1 MRVDQ
6 ESLRDLGVV
15 SMVPGEE
22 DVRSFLDR
30 TASARGRKALFRRL
44 TEPLASVEEIEEV
57 QEALRFL
64 MSHPGLSHLLLAD
77 VDMRGLDRYLHL
89 NHTSL
94 ERRIAPLERLEAEW
108 VRFRD
113 ADHVDKVGR
122 GVEGIRLVM
131 EASRRLARALDAGP
145 ALLSSMAAW
154 LRAFLDG
161 EVGST
166 VAAHMER
173 GGELVEVLRLDRY
186 VRGQGKDEFLEVI
199 RVLAELDAL
208 VSMAKATEE
217 LGYVLPRFGGEG
229 EGEGEDQGVGGDG
242 MANGGTGAV
251 GGGPVMELEGAW
263 HPFVPDPVPNDL
275 RFSAGTRLAFLTGPN
290 MAGKS
295 TYLKAVGITVHLAHC
310 GMGVPARSLRLG
322 FFSRLLSAVR
332 TTDNVRE
339 GVSFFQAEA
348 RRIRTI
354 LDALG
359 DDLPCFVLID
369 EPFQG
374 TNVKDAREATLLVL
388 NGFDAVSSSCFV
400 VASHLVEVADHVRG
414 FTSSQLLRF
423 EAGFEGGKL
432 VFSYRIQR
440 GVSDQLLG
448 MRVLER
454 EGVLDALSRL
464 RRADPRQTQPPGPLL
479 QMPGASRI

>member
-15 SMVPGEE
+15 SVVPGGE

-30 TASARGRKALFRRL
+30 TASARGRRALFRRL
-44 TEPLASVEEIEEV
+44 TEPLESVEEIEEV

-64 MSHPGLSHLLLAD
+64 MSNPGLSHLLLTD

-94 ERRIAPLERLEAEW
+94 ERRVALLERLVTEW

-113 ADHVDKVGR
+113 ADHVDQVGR

-131 EASRRLARALDAGP
+131 EASRRLARALGGGP
-145 ALLSSMAAW
+145 PLLANMAAW
-154 LRAFLDG
+154 LHAFLDG
-161 EVGST
+161 QVGST
-166 VAAHMER
+166 VTAHMGR
-173 GGELVEVLRLDRY
+173 GGELVEVLRLDRF
-186 VRGQGKDEFLEVI
+186 VRGPGKDEFLEVLE
-199 RVLAELDAL
+199 VLAELDAL

-217 LGYVLPRFGGEG
+217 LGYVLPRFAGEGGVEGGGEG
-229 EGEGEDQGVGGDG
+229 
-242 MANGGTGAV
+242 
-251 GGGPVMELEGAW
+251 GGPEVELEGAW
-263 HPFVPDPVPNDL
+263 HPFVRDPVPNDL
-275 RFSAGTRLAFLTGPN
+275 RFTPGSRLAFLTGPN

-295 TYLKAVGITVHLAHC
+295 TYLKTVGIAVHLAHC
-310 GMGVPARSLRLG
+310 GMGVPARSFRLG

-359 DDLPCFVLID
+359 EDLPCIVLID

-374 TNVKDAREATLLVL
+374 TNVKDAREATTMVL
-388 NGFDAVSSSCFV
+388 SGFDGVSSSCFV

-414 FTSSQLLRF
+414 FASSQLLRF
-423 EAGFEGGKL
+423 EAAFDDGGL
-432 VFSYRIQR
+432 AFSYRIEE

-464 RRADPRQTQPPGPLL
+464 RRPEPLPLPQT
-479 QMPGASRI
+479 PGARPA